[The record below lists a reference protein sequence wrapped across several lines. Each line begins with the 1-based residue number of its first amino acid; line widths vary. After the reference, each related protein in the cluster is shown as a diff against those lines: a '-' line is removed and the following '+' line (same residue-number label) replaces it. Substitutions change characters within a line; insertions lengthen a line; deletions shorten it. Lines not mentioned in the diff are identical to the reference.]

1 MGGRRKARET
11 ALQTLYNLDIT
22 GGRIEDA
29 IRARV
34 EDAKDAS
41 DPGYGADLVKGVAG
55 NMAAI
60 DGLIERSSDNW
71 TIERMPVVDR
81 NILRIAVF
89 EICFSGD
96 VPYKAVIDEAIEL
109 AKRYGSEES
118 APFINGILDKVR
130 KEKYPDKAAR

>member
-22 GGRIEDA
+22 GCRMEDA
-29 IRARV
+29 IRARI
-34 EDAKDAS
+34 EDTKDAS
-41 DPGYGADLVKGVAG
+41 DPSGYGADLVKGVAE
-55 NMAAI
+55 NMTAI
-60 DGLIERSSDNW
+60 DGLIEKSSENW

-89 EICFSGD
+89 EIFFTDG

-109 AKRYGSEES
+109 AKRYGSDES
-118 APFINGILDKVR
+118 GPFINGILDKLR
-130 KEKYPDKAAR
+130 KEKYQDKG